1 MKRHLNILLYFL
13 ISMRRHWKWHLGIVA
28 IFAFVVFAY
37 ASVVFFIQALSHET
51 KIVLENTPD
60 LMVQRI
66 EGGRLVPLSLVVGQE
81 IGRIRGIKTV
91 VPRIWG
97 YYFDSPTGGVFTL
110 LGSDSLNAGL
120 SLVRGQGIV
129 PGDSGVVICGTGF
142 LETHQLKLGD
152 DLFLFDPRETLHNFR
167 IIGAF
172 TAPSDLLTRDLV
184 VLPRA
189 DARRILGLQPNQATD
204 LALFVHNDSEIE
216 NISRKIDRR
225 FPSLRVV
232 TKSEIRST
240 YEALFGYRG
249 GLFLFGLLISL
260 LAFLILAWQKA
271 TGISAEARRE
281 IGILKAIGW
290 DVSDVLILKFWEG
303 LSISL
308 TSTLLGLLLAYLHV
322 FWWEA
327 PLIKPFMVGWSIIYP
342 RFKLLPV
349 IEIGS
354 VALILVLAVI
364 PYTAATIV
372 PSWKAA
378 VTDPAEVMHA

>member
-1 MKRHLNILLYFL
+1 MKRHFNIFIYFL
-13 ISMRRHWKWHLGIVA
+13 MSMRRHWKWHLGIIA
-28 IFAFVVFAY
+28 IFAFVVFTY
-37 ASVVFFIQALSHET
+37 ASVIFFIQSLSYET
-51 KIVLENTPD
+51 RIVLKATPD
-60 LMVQRI
+60 ITVQKI
-66 EGGRLVPLSLVVGQE
+66 EGGRLVPIPDSLAE
-81 IGRIRGIKTV
+81 KIAAIRGIKQV
-91 VPRIWG
+91 EPRVWG

-110 LGSDSLNAGL
+110 LGTDSLPENFSLIRGRGL
-120 SLVRGQGIV
+120 KS
-129 PGDSGVVICGTGF
+129 GDSAVAVCGTGF
-142 LETHQLKLGD
+142 LETHRLQLD
-152 DLFLFDPRETLHNFR
+152 QDLFLFDPQENLFDFR

-172 TAPSDLLTRDLV
+172 SAATDLLTRDLV
-184 VLPRA
+184 VLPVK
-189 DARRILGLQPNQATD
+189 DARRILGLAPNQSTD
-204 LALFVHNDSEIE
+204 LALFVHNDDEIE

-225 FPSLRVV
+225 FPALRVV

-249 GLFLFGLLISL
+249 GLFMFGLLISL

-290 DVSDVLILKFWEG
+290 DISDVLILKFWEG

-308 TSTLLGLLLAYLHV
+308 TATLVGLTAAFIHV
-322 FWWEA
+322 FLWEA

-342 RFKLLPV
+342 SFKLLPV

-354 VALILVLAVI
+354 VALILVLAVV
-364 PYTAATIV
+364 PYIAATII

-378 VTDPAEVMHA
+378 VTDPSEVMHA